1 METFQSLNAAT
12 EAAKRLTAQYQSGV
26 RPSEAETDEYHRK
39 GQEALDLNAR
49 ALHSRQQSGRVVSTD
64 LGDCFDQYVQASQD
78 HVNAMRGFP
87 HEAQPTSQ
95 ASSQIQETI
104 EGLNADADDRTGQ
117 LRQPQ
122 PVSLIPRA
130 SGADP
135 LAFEALGQ
143 WGALPREA
151 SMTPVDNQTDS
162 AAFFDSFVNA
172 EFTTD
177 ANRSTEQPPDSLVEE
192 IIQKQ
197 TQLAAAY
204 KTATQY
210 LDTSEPLPGDNLIG
224 SRNAEL
230 GTSVRVSRCD
240 LERLAMRARTE
251 RPSANQDQMSRFTA
265 CREDLASAHSSYR
278 QSCARYLTDV
288 AEKVYSTGIEAAR
301 GLNAESSQAGYYNNP
316 SLQLERIMYAGSE
329 YLTSRRDH
337 ATQAVN
343 AISERISH
351 LQKYLDP
358 FLERLPEGQ
367 GARAKAL
374 RNEWLRTTWTHQ

>member
-49 ALHSRQQSGRVVSTD
+49 VLHSRQQSGRVVSTEM
-64 LGDCFDQYVQASQD
+64 GDCFDRYVQASQD

-130 SGADP
+130 SGGDP

-151 SMTPVDNQTDS
+151 SMTPVYNQADP

-197 TQLAAAY
+197 MQLAAAY
-204 KTATQY
+204 RTATQY

-230 GTSVRVSRCD
+230 GYQC
-240 LERLAMRARTE
+240 
-251 RPSANQDQMSRFTA
+251 PN
-265 CREDLASAHSSYR
+265 
-278 QSCARYLTDV
+278 V

-316 SLQLERIMYAGSE
+316 SLQLERIMYDGSE

-351 LQKYLDP
+351 LQQYLDP
-358 FLERLPEGQ
+358 FLEKLPEGQ
-367 GARAKAL
+367 GVRAKAL
-374 RNEWLRTTWTHQ
+374 RNEWLRTTWTNL